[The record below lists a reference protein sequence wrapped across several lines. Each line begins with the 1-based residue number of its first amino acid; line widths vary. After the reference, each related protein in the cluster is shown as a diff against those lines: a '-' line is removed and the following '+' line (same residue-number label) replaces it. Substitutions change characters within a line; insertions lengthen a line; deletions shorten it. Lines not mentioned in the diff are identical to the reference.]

1 MAAIESNGV
10 NRNCFELWKEKK
22 MENVFLLLQKEWKQQ
37 YEFLTSRELITDL
50 KNQMETVPKFYV
62 EFWHTYV
69 KFVQIPSG
77 YSFKNILQ
85 IVVSPV
91 FQYALDCLKKNI
103 QHSFSTLELD
113 FLKMFIVEI
122 QKSSFSST
130 KSKSHKKEPIFELL
144 YDLCS
149 FDPKDRDSNLQQY
162 LKQIRTCLYFKRSV
176 FDFLVF
182 VHDLTF
188 PIKHQMVKDLFFLCF
203 EKKVEITRDYVSTLI
218 QTLYPIVKDLDDY
231 STSTQSRSSSES
243 ISSSSSESISSSS
256 SIYMASS
263 SFLYPDYEEF

>member
-1 MAAIESNGV
+1 MSSIESIGV
-10 NRNCFELWKEKK
+10 NRNCFELWEEKK

-37 YEFLTSRELITDL
+37 YEFLTSRELKVDL
-50 KNQMETVPKFYV
+50 KNQMEMCPKFYV
-62 EFWHTYV
+62 EFWHTYF
-69 KFVQIPSG
+69 KFVQIPLG
-77 YSFKNILQ
+77 YNFKNILQ
-85 IVVSPV
+85 IVVNPV
-91 FQYALDCLKKNI
+91 FQHALDCLKKNI

-130 KSKSHKKEPIFELL
+130 KSKSHKKEPVFELL

-149 FDPKDRDSNLQQY
+149 FYPKDRDSNLQQY
-162 LKQIRTCLYFKRSV
+162 LKEIRTCLYFKRSV

-218 QTLYPIVKDLDDY
+218 RTLYPIVKDLDDY
-231 STSTQSRSSSES
+231 STSTIQSRSSES
-243 ISSSSSESISSSS
+243 SSSSS
-256 SIYMASS
+256 SIFMASS
-263 SFLYPDYEEF
+263 SSIYPDYEEF